1 MLNEKKTRLTLNNNT
16 ILNTSLKN
24 KFRANIKSYQIKVLN
39 ILSVIFFFIFK
50 KDFKRSKELT

>member
-1 MLNEKKTRLTLNNNT
+1 MKKTRLRDQLTLNNNT

-39 ILSVIFFFIFK
+39 ILSVK
-50 KDFKRSKELT
+50 KPLFLRKI